1 MRLTEHIICI
11 YSPAGYMGLSRMIR
25 AFSFPYGQERGYE
38 KRIASTQYF
47 KTITFRVCATIG
59 TVLIVFAFTGRL
71 LLSLGVG
78 AVETVVKLILY
89 YVHERVWDK
98 IRWGKPRHPLDLPQ

>member
-1 MRLTEHIICI
+1 MKKE
-11 YSPAGYMGLSRMIR
+11 SRPR
-25 AFSFPYGQERGYE
+25 SVV
-38 KRIASTQYF
+38 

-59 TVLIVFAFTGRL
+59 TILIVFAFTGRF

-78 AVETVVKLILY
+78 AVETVLKLILY

-98 IRWGKPRHPLDLPQ
+98 IRWGKPRHPLDDLPVGKDLTPEHKELIRKRLRDLGYLE